1 MVGAICCRLEPAT
14 GPGPKKLYIMTIG
27 VLAAYRRRNIGRKL
41 LERMLDKVQKADSGP
56 LSEVTE
62 VYLHVQTNNDDA
74 LTFYKSAGFTVG
86 EILKV

>member
-1 MVGAICCRLEPAT
+1 
-14 GPGPKKLYIMTIG
+14 
-27 VLAAYRRRNIGRKL
+27 
-41 LERMLDKVQKADSGP
+41 MLDKVQKADSGP